1 MQDVWDD
8 ERDVGG
14 DDAESTDESL
24 CERVARRDDAAFDAL
39 VVRYQQRAYRIAWSI
54 LRNGEDARDL
64 SQEAFIRLYE
74 RAGSFRGHAKFSTW
88 FYRILV
94 NLCLDHRR
102 KHRWWTLWTRDESD
116 PESEESLL
124 DRQPA
129 PAQNPV
135 DAIGRERTL
144 KRLWEAVGRLAPQQQ
159 AAVILQV
166 QEELPTREIAA
177 VLKCSEAT
185 VRVHLH
191 RAVSTLRKTLKTT
204 ETD

>member
-1 MQDVWDD
+1 MT
-8 ERDVGG
+8 GG
-14 DDAESTDESL
+14 RKDRRAT
-24 CERVARRDDAAFDAL
+24 RRRDPRASRSAGAAWRPSAPGG
-39 VVRYQQRAYRIAWSI
+39 APPGS
-54 LRNGEDARDL
+54 AR
-64 SQEAFIRLYE
+64 EGRRE
-74 RAGSFRGHAKFSTW
+74 RAAGGARSTEPGHWATTSSPGAPS
-88 FYRILV
+88 RA
-94 NLCLDHRR
+94 
-102 KHRWWTLWTRDESD
+102 RDESD